1 MKKNKLKFHILKN
14 IIGDYEIST
23 IIGGIQLNSK
33 ESNSLIVDSIN
44 QDNRYLSRDGE
55 FHRDSK

>member
-1 MKKNKLKFHILKN
+1 MKN